1 MWVMNKAVVN
11 RPTVARLTPYALE
24 ISEATAPML
33 VNTQPAA
40 NPITHAAVRA
50 RRLSL
55 GLS

>member
-1 MWVMNKAVVN
+1 MNKAVVN